1 MEFKEVLREEN
12 CFVNIEA
19 DNKEEAIKFLAN
31 KLYSK
36 GFVKSE
42 FEEKVLEREVV
53 FPTGL
58 PIEGKHKVAI
68 PHTDS
73 EYVNENTLA
82 IATLKE
88 PVDFYCMADN
98 NVTVKVSLIIMMA
111 IKDKEQQVPTLME
124 LIQLVQDEK
133 LINTIMEAKDS
144 KQVYNAA
151 IRRTLINQYV

>member
-1 MEFKEVLREEN
+1 MEFKELLREEN
-12 CFVNIEA
+12 CFPYIEA
-19 DNKEEAIKFLAN
+19 HNKEEAIKYIAN

-42 FEEKVLEREVV
+42 FEEKVLEREGV

-58 PIEGKHKVAI
+58 PIEGKYKVAI

-82 IATLKE
+82 IATLKA
-88 PVDFYCMADN
+88 PVNFSCMADE
-98 NVTVKVSLIIMMA
+98 NVTVKVSMIIMMA
-111 IKDKEQQVPTLME
+111 IKDKEQQVPALME

-133 LINTIMEAKDS
+133 LINSIMEAQNS
-144 KQVYNAA
+144 KEIYNAA
-151 IRRTLINQYV
+151 TKRTLINQYV